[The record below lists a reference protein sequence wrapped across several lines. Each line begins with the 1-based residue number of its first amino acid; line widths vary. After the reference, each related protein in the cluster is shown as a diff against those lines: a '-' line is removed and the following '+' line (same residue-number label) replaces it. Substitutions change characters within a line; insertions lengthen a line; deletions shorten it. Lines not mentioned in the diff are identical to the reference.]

1 MHHITRA
8 ALAIAF
14 LFAASFSAVA
24 GCSTNRA
31 SGERMCV
38 YSGSE
43 TGWQAAARFGTVN
56 GEPVLVITSDADTW
70 RVDATEIVLRE
81 EGGAP
86 ERLPV
91 RSGTSASNCF
101 WGVLLIG
108 SCMPTTTAVVTLDR
122 ANLEKLAARKAT
134 YVAVAKGAT
143 IGPSVKIKGRQARAW
158 LDLYDQAHPR
168 AVAAQAAAL

>member
-1 MHHITRA
+1 MKRFILA
-8 ALAIAF
+8 AVLLAGIP
-14 LFAASFSAVA
+14 FAASA
-24 GCSTNRA
+24 GCNTNRA

-43 TGWQAAARFGTVN
+43 TGWAAVAQFGTID
-56 GEPVLVITSDADTW
+56 GAPVLVITSDADAW

-101 WGVLLIG
+101 WGVVLVG
-108 SCMPTTTAVVTLDR
+108 SCLPTTTAVVSIDR
-122 ANLEKLAARKAT
+122 VFLEKLAARKAT
-134 YVAVAKGAT
+134 FVAVAKDAT
-143 IGPSVKIKGRQARAW
+143 VGPSVKIKGRQARAW
-158 LDLYDQAHPR
+158 LALFDQA
-168 AVAAQAAAL
+168 QASR